1 MSWVTVPAPDIER
14 LVGELDALLRKAIL
28 PVVFELLIGVKVTLN
43 DALCPAES
51 VMGKVSPLN
60 T

>member
-1 MSWVTVPAPDIER
+1 
-14 LVGELDALLRKAIL
+14 LLRKAIL

-51 VMGKVSPLN
+51 VMGKVMPLN